1 MPHRFG
7 RPVANNQHLSSFL
20 TEAGRLRPFVPPFR
34 FSAFFSPEDTL
45 LCACASE
52 AALAHARSVER
63 TTTWPRSSMHIAEL
77 TTGSGLVGLHLL
89 LLESGSRLVGLDV
102 DPTATEIAARN
113 AKLLGLAR
121 RARFECTDLWSAST
135 LSTLQETKPS
145 LLICNPPYIPEPHG
159 EQLEIEAG
167 AGPDGTAHLMR
178 TLEIADQ
185 IRPRAVALSWCS
197 LSDPGKILRMAE
209 SAGYWLRSLFMV
221 VIADGEYSGSVH
233 DYLRSAP
240 HSYLNES
247 DETLETVAPDGS
259 ARFAFLLMAGDFSSN
274 PPGVAGNQETARAV
288 ECICEQ
294 FASTGMDALMNPVA
308 PIPVRTWILDRWD
321 ELRLRAALHGK
332 SGDTGISA

>member
-1 MPHRFG
+1 
-7 RPVANNQHLSSFL
+7 
-20 TEAGRLRPFVPPFR
+20 
-34 FSAFFSPEDTL
+34 
-45 LCACASE
+45 
-52 AALAHARSVER
+52 
-63 TTTWPRSSMHIAEL
+63 MHIAEL

-113 AKLLGLAR
+113 AKHLGLAR
-121 RARFECTDLWSAST
+121 RARFECADLWSAST
-135 LSTLQETKPS
+135 LSTLQEARPS

-167 AGPDGTAHLMR
+167 AGPDGTAHLVR

-209 SAGYWLRSLFMV
+209 SVGYRLRSLFMV
-221 VIADGEYSGSVH
+221 VISDGEYSGSVH
-233 DYLRSAP
+233 DYLRSVP
-240 HSYLNES
+240 HAYLNES
-247 DETLETVAPDGS
+247 DETVKAVAPDGS
-259 ARFAFLLMAGDFSSN
+259 GRFAFLLMAGDFSSS
-274 PPGVAGNQETARAV
+274 PTDVTGNDDAARAV
-288 ECICEQ
+288 ERICEQ
-294 FASTGMDALMNPVA
+294 FTSTGISALTNPVA

-321 ELRLRAALHGK
+321 ELRLRAALHGN

>member
-1 MPHRFG
+1 
-7 RPVANNQHLSSFL
+7 
-20 TEAGRLRPFVPPFR
+20 
-34 FSAFFSPEDTL
+34 
-45 LCACASE
+45 
-52 AALAHARSVER
+52 
-63 TTTWPRSSMHIAEL
+63 MHIAEL

-233 DYLRSAP
+233 DYLRSVP

-259 ARFAFLLMAGDFSSN
+259 ARFAFLLMAGDFSPN